1 MGRLWVLGAEDGLK
15 VLAPEDL
22 HVVATVPLP
31 RGVTG
36 TGFAIN
42 DAGAWLAD
50 SETRIAWHRP
60 VGGEW
65 RRLPDVP
72 GFAPVLVAGQLG
84 TPTYFV
90 LHAVPTAP
98 PPPAAPPAFEPDTAA
113 PPSSGAPSFHLDAR
127 RLEGADAAVAWLEEE
142 VFRVRPVPVGPAP
155 SHAVVDAEG
164 KLVLGPMPKTVDG
177 KILPTLFRVF
187 EIAGAEHDLRPDA
200 DEVWEVRGFDG
211 RALARHADGTLIV
224 TSGSGW
230 RRLYD
235 TRPDRLGRGQ
245 VETPAFDSER
255 HGCHWHRVFL
265 DVCLPR
271 QGASV
276 RVWAKATDTPPSKDL
291 QLVARPPI
299 GMAPRPPGDERFLST
314 SPDDAEGWIELRA
327 LDELPVLS
335 DTAWP
340 ITEVA
345 PLWAPYR
352 DSAPPCPVRSEKV
365 SPQDLGITLE
375 GLLPTRPGRYLALR
389 IELRGDGRRSPV
401 LLGVRVTAPRP
412 PWLEQLPA
420 FWRADPETADGIE
433 RLLALFEGTLGA
445 IDARIDA
452 LPALFDPRVCPPESL
467 DWLASFVSL
476 TLDDRLDLAQ
486 RRRLLLDASELRRKR
501 GTVPGLVHLCR
512 IVTKGEVDL
521 IEGFRLRHRT
531 GTILGI
537 ERDVGLGREGSVVGP
552 GMQLGAPHVDPGSR
566 GESWEV
572 AIADARQQLETRF
585 EAARARFEAEPTDD
599 PFRRR
604 CPPREPPVA
613 NAFPLDGDAL
623 IAFHRRFAHR
633 FTVVVHQPRTDVLA
647 ALVEQAISAS
657 KPAHTLHEV
666 CWLDDGF
673 RLGVTSYVG
682 FGTRIAHRPEVDC
695 TLFGQTLGPFTR
707 LSEPSPRRH
716 RFVVGHAEAGRTTQL
731 S

>member
-1 MGRLWVLGAEDGLK
+1 MLRIQHHLVGAEAFETCDHEGTEVDADSASVWLAVRAPDDVSVMGPQREVGRGGLVWLDDPPDACAPGHWLLADPARGLMRFDGERWSDLRWPHAPGPRQGGFRPTARAVRLEPVPAPRGVALDPMGRLWVLGAEDGLK

-327 LDELPVLS
+327 LDELPILS

-420 FWRADPETADGIE
+420 FWRADPETADGI
-433 RLLALFEGTLGA
+433 
-445 IDARIDA
+445 
-452 LPALFDPRVCPPESL
+452 
-467 DWLASFVSL
+467 
-476 TLDDRLDLAQ
+476 
-486 RRRLLLDASELRRKR
+486 
-501 GTVPGLVHLCR
+501 
-512 IVTKGEVDL
+512 
-521 IEGFRLRHRT
+521 
-531 GTILGI
+531 
-537 ERDVGLGREGSVVGP
+537 
-552 GMQLGAPHVDPGSR
+552 
-566 GESWEV
+566 
-572 AIADARQQLETRF
+572 
-585 EAARARFEAEPTDD
+585 
-599 PFRRR
+599 
-604 CPPREPPVA
+604 
-613 NAFPLDGDAL
+613 
-623 IAFHRRFAHR
+623 
-633 FTVVVHQPRTDVLA
+633 
-647 ALVEQAISAS
+647 
-657 KPAHTLHEV
+657 
-666 CWLDDGF
+666 
-673 RLGVTSYVG
+673 
-682 FGTRIAHRPEVDC
+682 
-695 TLFGQTLGPFTR
+695 
-707 LSEPSPRRH
+707 
-716 RFVVGHAEAGRTTQL
+716 
-731 S
+731 